1 MACVTK
7 HRELKLEV
15 SLFSTSQLKIPANM
29 QIIWI
34 VTLFFLFVP
43 LLWLTQTFINESS
56 FDGSFVHSRSASPDF
71 HEDGIIRKRIDKS
84 KNKIKTSHKSILMLN
99 WKEMHKLQHKMVI
112 QNQYKGGYGKEPF
125 KGEQILY
132 QCVHIFE
139 NKFIN
144 YD

>member
-15 SLFSTSQLKIPANM
+15 SLFSTSQIKIPANM
-29 QIIWI
+29 QIMYNMKEKCIWI

-43 LLWLTQTFINESS
+43 LLWLIQIFINEGS
-56 FDGSFVHSRSASPDF
+56 FDGSFVHSRSASPVF

-132 QCVHIFE
+132 QNLYF
-139 NKFIN
+139 
-144 YD
+144 